1 MLVEHGGFCVATL
14 VEAPGTG
21 GFRTRV
27 TSAPAGDHARFLQAL
42 AQGLGET
49 EFGTAHVR
57 DGSMCAA
64 CSSNC
69 RGGWV
74 RPKHGARV
82 GWCHIFVVEHVG
94 CCPATRA
101 VVDSRPRLLRGP
113 TGASG
118 GGCPPPIAVS
128 RSSGP
133 GGIRLLGGGCPVGG
147 RLPSRVENVEKEK
160 SRRWVALTRIGCA

>member
-1 MLVEHGGFCVATL
+1 MGAFAWPRLWR
-14 VEAPGTG
+14 PRGTS

-27 TSAPAGDHARFLQAL
+27 TPEPPGDYVRFFQTL

-49 EFGTAHVR
+49 EIGTAHVWV
-57 DGSMCAA
+57 SSVLAA
-64 CSSNC
+64 RSSNC

-74 RPKHGARV
+74 RPMHGARE
-82 GWCHIFVVEHVG
+82 GWCHIFVAEHVG
-94 CCPATRA
+94 CCPVTRA

-118 GGCPPPIAVS
+118 GGCPPPVAVS

-147 RLPSRVENVEKEK
+147 RLPSRVESAETEK
-160 SRRWVALTRIGCA
+160 SRGWVALTRIGCA